1 MFSLHKI
8 GIIKQI
14 QGSALSFLEPKT
26 WNETS
31 HSTKNA
37 KTTASFTHNLK
48 REKNLANYI
57 DK

>member
-26 WNETS
+26 WNKTS

-48 REKNLANYI
+48 REKFSKLYR
-57 DK
+57 

>member
-1 MFSLHKI
+1 MFSLRKI

-14 QGSALSFLEPKT
+14 QGSALSFFEPKT

-31 HSTKNA
+31 SSTKNA
-37 KTTASFTHNLK
+37 KTTASFTYNLM

>member
-1 MFSLHKI
+1 MFSLRKI

-14 QGSALSFLEPKT
+14 QGSALSFFEPKT

-31 HSTKNA
+31 SSTKNA
-37 KTTASFTHNLK
+37 KTTASFTYNLT